1 MLGHRRGKVSIVTGW
16 KIDWT
21 ERERHDIVLNRNGRG
36 CLIFECRDIMVIMP
50 VRRKYG

>member
-1 MLGHRRGKVSIVTGW
+1 MLGHRRSKLSIVSGW

-21 ERERHDIVLNRNGRG
+21 ERERHDIVLNRNSRGR
-36 CLIFECRDIMVIMP
+36 LIFERRNVMVIMT

>member
-21 ERERHDIVLNRNGRG
+21 ERERHDIVLNRDGSGR
-36 CLIFECRDIMVIMP
+36 LILERRNVMVIMTA
-50 VRRKYG
+50 RRKCG